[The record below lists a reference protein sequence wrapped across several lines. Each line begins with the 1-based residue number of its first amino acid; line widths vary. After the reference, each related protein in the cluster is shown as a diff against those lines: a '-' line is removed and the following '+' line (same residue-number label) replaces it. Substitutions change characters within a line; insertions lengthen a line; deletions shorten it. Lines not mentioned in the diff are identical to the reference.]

1 MFAPLIIAFVAA
13 LVLTP
18 QARRAAIHYRVL
30 DWPDATDK
38 RHAQPTP
45 LLGGLAVAG
54 AFAIGIL
61 AAWLISRL
69 AEQPALTLTRATF
82 GVALS
87 SAVILGSGVLH
98 EIYRL
103 RARQRLA
110 LQMIAVLIVCISG
123 LTINEVNLFGTVI
136 DLGLLAIP
144 FTAAWLLITMNAMN
158 LLDGADGIATAIG
171 MVIAGTVG
179 VMCMLG
185 GQTVEAALA
194 FALAGALAG
203 FLVYNFPP
211 SSIFLGEG
219 GSTLIGLLV
228 GILASQCHVK
238 RSTTVALLPALSLL
252 TIPLLDASA
261 AIVRRVLTG
270 RGIALSDRGHL
281 HHALLRRGWGPR
293 RLIAG
298 MAGLTMISSAAALLG
313 MVTQNSWW
321 SMAGVAL
328 VVGVLL
334 FGRVFWWNELVLI
347 ASRARMFLLSF
358 VPRTAKRPDQ
368 ERNRIVGL
376 NDSSQ
381 CQEIWEELNA
391 FANEH
396 GLSRLRL
403 DLNGTLMADGH
414 DVLWERVTSERQREN
429 WTARIPVT
437 AFHREFGQLQ
447 VGGAVTGKQAAQLMG
462 QLGLLLEQL
471 QPRLEELLQTS
482 TSTDSRGIHRPRVLF
497 LNRSY
502 WPDCE
507 ATGQL
512 LTQLCENLADTFDIS
527 VLVGQ
532 PNANPKNESYVRY
545 GVQTRNGVDIHRV
558 PHTTF
563 NKRSTMG
570 KALNFVSF
578 FFSACWQ
585 AVWVPHPQVVIAET
599 DPFLLPLLGGILKQ
613 LRGCQL
619 IVYLQD
625 IYPDIAVAIGK
636 AKPGIVTRTLWWML
650 RSTYNRADKVVVLGE
665 DMRRRLILRGVDAS
679 RVVCIPNWIDTD
691 DVYPIKEDN
700 DFRREHGLQDKFVV
714 MHSGNMGLTQEL
726 DQLLDVAQ
734 EVQDDE
740 RIVFLLVGDGASRK
754 RLQERVTSSRLTNV
768 RFLPYQPKEQL
779 ALTLSAADL
788 HVVSMHPKISGLL
801 VPSKMYGIMASGTPM
816 LAIVPRTTD
825 AHALVTREKI
835 GFSVRPYDI
844 VSQVTIL
851 RECAAGEH
859 DLEAMGE
866 RARRLV
872 ESDFDFGTSRG
883 AFESVLQ
890 KATRARHYAVDAPA
904 PAFASPSQAFPVP
917 GSRASS
923 P

>member
-1 MFAPLIIAFVAA
+1 MFVPLIIAFVAA
-13 LVLTP
+13 LLLTP

-54 AFAIGIL
+54 AFAIGIF
-61 AAWLISRL
+61 AAWLASRL
-69 AEQPALTLTRATF
+69 ASQPALALTRTTF
-82 GVALS
+82 GVAL
-87 SAVILGSGVLH
+87 AATITLGCGVLH

-103 RARQRLA
+103 RARQRVA

-123 LTINEVNLFGTVI
+123 LTIREVNLLGTVV
-136 DLGLLAIP
+136 DLGLLSIP
-144 FTAAWLLITMNAMN
+144 FTAVWLLVTMNAMN
-158 LLDGADGIATAIG
+158 LLDGADGVATAIG
-171 MVIAGTVG
+171 MVISATVG
-179 VMCMLG
+179 VMCAIS

-194 FALAGALAG
+194 FALAGSLAG

-328 VVGVLL
+328 VVGVLV

-437 AFHREFGQLQ
+437 AFHREYGQLQ

-563 NKRSTMG
+563 NKRSTVG
-570 KALNFVSF
+570 KALNFISF

-636 AKPGIVTRTLWWML
+636 AKPGFVTRTLWWML

-726 DQLLDVAQ
+726 DQLLDVA
-734 EVQDDE
+734 ERVQDDE

-754 RLQERVTSSRLTNV
+754 RLQERVTASGLSNV

-825 AHALVTREKI
+825 AHALVTREQI
-835 GFSVRPYDI
+835 GFSVRPYD
-844 VSQVTIL
+844 VAQQVTII
-851 RECAAGEH
+851 RQCAAGEH
-859 DLEAMGE
+859 DLEAMGQ
-866 RARRLV
+866 RARQLV

-883 AFESVLQ
+883 AFEDVLR
-890 KATRARHYAVDAPA
+890 KTTRPRPITSAAPA
-904 PAFASPSQAFPVP
+904 INTNAFASVRS
-917 GSRASS
+917 G
-923 P
+923 